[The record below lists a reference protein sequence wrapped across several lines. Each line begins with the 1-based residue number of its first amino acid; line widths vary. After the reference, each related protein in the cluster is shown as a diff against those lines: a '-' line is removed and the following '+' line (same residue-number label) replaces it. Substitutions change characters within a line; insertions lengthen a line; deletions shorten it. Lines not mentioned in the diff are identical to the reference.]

1 MAFFYHMNSR
11 FDGHLAMLLNARD
24 NIKQTLDLGEVKVSE
39 WWVYVTKGQIPSV
52 TCSIQSK
59 LEVL

>member
-39 WWVYVTKGQIPSV
+39 W
-52 TCSIQSK
+52 
-59 LEVL
+59 